1 MPNLCYPITKKFY
14 TVAQKRQIWI
24 FDSSYS
30 TNNRVAFFDRSVFW
44 CLISLVVIEVD
55 SLL

>member
-1 MPNLCYPITKKFY
+1 
-14 TVAQKRQIWI
+14 
-24 FDSSYS
+24 
-30 TNNRVAFFDRSVFW
+30 VAFFDRSVFW